1 MLRIAL
7 ATLALAG
14 PAHASITD
22 QEILLQAPTP
32 PSLQSR
38 AGDDYPER
46 PAQRYSVGLG
56 GGINSFGGNAGKIFG
71 SSPVLELRGDW
82 AYLPGF
88 SVRVGADLAKYSFN
102 AEPNGSVDFSAQ
114 TLRVS
119 SQGHF
124 LSTALA
130 GEGFDPYVGLSGE
143 HVWRKQTFLSH
154 NSVERDSAFAVGT
167 HLGTNFVRGKVALWL
182 EAGASKIFFQDRFES
197 EYLESGVE
205 DTNGLLYSGRLGV
218 KYLF

>member
-1 MLRIAL
+1 MLRTLL
-7 ATLALAG
+7 ATLTFAV

-22 QEILLQAPTP
+22 QEILLRAPTP
-32 PSLQSR
+32 PSIESR
-38 AGDDYPER
+38 VGETPER
-46 PAQRYSVGLG
+46 ATQRFSIGLG
-56 GGINSFGGNAGKIFG
+56 GGINSFGGNAGRIFG
-71 SSPVLELRGDW
+71 SAPVLELRGDW

-88 SVRVGADLAKYSFN
+88 SARAGADLAKYSFS
-102 AEPNGSVDFSAQ
+102 AAPNGPVESSAQ

-119 SQGHF
+119 TQGHF

-130 GEGFDPYVGLSGE
+130 GEGFDPYVGLSAE
-143 HVWRKQTFLSH
+143 HVWRSQNFLAF
-154 NSVERDSAFAVGT
+154 NSVEKDSAFALGAG
-167 HLGTNFVRGKVALWL
+167 LGTNFIRGKLALWL

-197 EYLESGVE
+197 EYIESGVE